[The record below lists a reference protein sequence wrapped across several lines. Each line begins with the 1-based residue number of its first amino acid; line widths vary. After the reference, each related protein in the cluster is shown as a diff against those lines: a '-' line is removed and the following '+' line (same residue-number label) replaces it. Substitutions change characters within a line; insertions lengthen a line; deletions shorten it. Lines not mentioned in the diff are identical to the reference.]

1 MDYIGIVKT
10 EVDEGVELA
19 LSGELLFLDCHD
31 FMRDAPMYSE
41 DKGPKLIL
49 NMEKLKFIDSAGL
62 GALLYISEAL
72 RMKGRRL
79 VIRNASENNLKLIRK
94 IQNVGTFSIE

>member
-1 MDYIGIVKT
+1 MDDIGIKKSLVDDGVKLDLT
-10 EVDEGVELA
+10 
-19 LSGELLFLDCHD
+19 GELLFLDCQD
-31 FMRDAPMYSE
+31 FMRDVPVHAE

-49 NMEKLKFIDSAGL
+49 DMTGLRFIDSAGL

-79 VIRNASENNLKLIRK
+79 AIKNANENIMKLLVR
-94 IQNVGTFSIE
+94 IQNVGTFVIE